1 MNQLNN
7 NPPPPASRQS
17 IDNPRFPRFL
27 YGDQIEAL
35 AAIYRSVGLSP
46 EDAERAAYA
55 DLQADFGYVA
65 LAA

>member
-1 MNQLNN
+1 MNQNLFS
-7 NPPPPASRQS
+7 NPPFRPSVENQ
-17 IDNPRFPRFL
+17 RFPRFL
-27 YGDQIEAL
+27 FGNQIEAL

>member
-7 NPPPPASRQS
+7 NPPPAGNRQPLE
-17 IDNPRFPRFL
+17 NPRFPRFL
-27 YGDQIEAL
+27 YANQIEAL